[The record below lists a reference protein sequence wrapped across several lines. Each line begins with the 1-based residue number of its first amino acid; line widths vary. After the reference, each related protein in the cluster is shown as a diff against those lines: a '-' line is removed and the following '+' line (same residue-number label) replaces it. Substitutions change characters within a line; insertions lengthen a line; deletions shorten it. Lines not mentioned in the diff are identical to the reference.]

1 MNWSIYFSG
10 LTAMAVFAFTGWLL
24 SLYRNNVT
32 HVDSMWSLFFM
43 VAAFS
48 FSASIQH
55 LGQDLSQRAL
65 LVMILLSIWA
75 LRLCLYLTW
84 RNWGPHED
92 HRYAA
97 IRKNNAPYFKLTSI
111 YIVFGLQAVLAWVV
125 SLSLLGAITSNA
137 PLNGADAAGVLL
149 IISGL
154 VWETVADYQLSRF
167 KSNPGNH
174 GKVLNQ
180 GLWRFSR
187 HPNYFGECCVWWGF
201 YLMALAGGAWW
212 SVPSALLMT
221 LLLLKIS
228 GVALL
233 EKDIAER
240 RPGYIEYLKSTS
252 RFIPWRPKDV
262 NK

>member
-10 LTAMAVFAFTGWLL
+10 LAAMAVFAFAGWLL

-32 HVDSMWSLFFM
+32 HVDSMWSLFFV
-43 VAAFS
+43 VAAIS
-48 FSASIQH
+48 YSVSMLDSG
-55 LGQDLSQRAL
+55 LGLSQRAW
-65 LVMILLSIWA
+65 LVLILVSVWA
-75 LRLCLYLTW
+75 LRLCVYLTW

-97 IRKNNAPYFKLTSI
+97 IRKNNAPYFKFTSL
-111 YIVFGLQAVLAWVV
+111 YIVFGLQAVLAWVI
-125 SLSLLGAITSNA
+125 SLSLLGVVTSDA
-137 PLNGADAAGVLL
+137 PLNAADAAGVLL
-149 IISGL
+149 MMSGL
-154 VWETVADYQLSRF
+154 IWETLADYQLSRF
-167 KSNPGNH
+167 KNNPDNH

-221 LLLLKIS
+221 LLLLRIS

-240 RPGYIEYLKSTS
+240 RPDYIQYIKSTS
-252 RFIPWRPKDV
+252 SFIPWPPEDSQK
-262 NK
+262 